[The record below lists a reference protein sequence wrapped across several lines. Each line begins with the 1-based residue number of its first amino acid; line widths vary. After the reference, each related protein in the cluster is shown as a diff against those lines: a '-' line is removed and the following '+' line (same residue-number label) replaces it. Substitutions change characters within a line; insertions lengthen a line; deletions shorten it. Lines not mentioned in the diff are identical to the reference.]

1 MHFLFTENLKN
12 EKHNDEI
19 AEKIVHTCMM
29 PAGAA
34 GGDWIGLKVEAD
46 RIDIF

>member
-1 MHFLFTENLKN
+1 MRLK
-12 EKHNDEI
+12 KQI
-19 AEKIVHTCMM
+19 FHTCMM